1 MPEETE
7 TGKKR
12 ILLRSIYLWTALHVL
27 LAAAV
32 VMWTVD
38 APQLVAWIREQ
49 WIFFLIVSVG
59 CGSACLWFKRYL
71 SWGAMYFCSLLF
83 VLSTAMMYALCG
95 KDLVE
100 NIIFPGLLSSG
111 ILYALLACYGY
122 VTSNKMEGTL
132 FNFIWLLIPSAL
144 LATYVF
150 FFREAMVW
158 VPIFVL
164 LGLTFCVPHP
174 RRMECCGC
182 LDIDYNNS
190 KEALRGSMACLAFP
204 LFIVLYLLCKIT
216 VCLFYIMSI
225 LDFFDDDD

>member
-1 MPEETE
+1 MSEETE

-38 APQLVAWIREQ
+38 VPQLVAWMRKY

-59 CGSACLWFKRYL
+59 CGSACIWLKRYL
-71 SWGAMYFCSLLF
+71 SWVAMYSCSLLF
-83 VLSTAMMYALCG
+83 VLSTAMMNGFCG
-95 KDLVE
+95 KDFVE
-100 NIIFPGLLSSG
+100 NVIFPGLLSSG

-122 VTSNKMEGTL
+122 VTSNEMEGAL
-132 FNFIWLLIPSAL
+132 FNWIWLLIPSAL
-144 LATYVF
+144 LAAYVTF
-150 FFREAMVW
+150 FQEAMVW

-174 RRMECCGC
+174 RRMKCYGC
-182 LDIDYNNS
+182 KDIDYNDP
-190 KEALRGSMACLAFP
+190 KEALRGCVACLAFP
-204 LFIVLYLLCKIT
+204 LFIVLYLVCKIT
-216 VCLFYIMSI
+216 ECLFYILGCLFRGDSGN
-225 LDFFDDDD
+225 

>member
-38 APQLVAWIREQ
+38 APQHVAWIREY

-100 NIIFPGLLSSG
+100 SVIFPGLLSSG
-111 ILYALLACYGY
+111 ILYGLLACYGY

-174 RRMECCGC
+174 QRMKCYGC
-182 LDIDYNNS
+182 KDIDYNDP
-190 KEALRGSMACLAFP
+190 KEALRGCVACLAFP
-204 LFIVLYLLCKIT
+204 LFIVLYLVRIIT
-216 VCLFYIMSI
+216 ELLIRILGCLFG
-225 LDFFDDDD
+225 DDPGN

>member
-32 VMWTVD
+32 VMLTVD
-38 APQLVAWIREQ
+38 VPQFVAWIREQ

-59 CGSACLWFKRYL
+59 CGSACIWLKSYL
-71 SWGAMYFCSLLF
+71 SWVAMYFCSLLF

-100 NIIFPGLLSSG
+100 SVIFPGLLSSG
-111 ILYALLACYGY
+111 ILYGLLACYGY
-122 VTSNKMEGTL
+122 VTSNKMEGAL
-132 FNFIWLLIPSAL
+132 FNWIWLLIPSAL
-144 LATYVF
+144 LAACVTF
-150 FFREAMVW
+150 FLESIVW

-174 RRMECCGC
+174 RRMKCYGC
-182 LDIDYNNS
+182 KDIDYNDP
-190 KEALRGSMACLAFP
+190 KEALRGCVACLAFP
-204 LFIVLYLLCKIT
+204 LFIVLYLVCKIT
-216 VCLFYIMSI
+216 VCLIRI
-225 LDFFDDDD
+225 LGCLSGGDPGN